1 MPRSIIRKT
10 KVKKYMSTEPI
21 MCTCLSCQK
30 HLNEKNFYKLGLDG
44 SIAPYCKECLIRMT
58 LNSNGIFDEALLKR
72 AMQLVNKPFYYN
84 KFMDIKSDVT
94 LDEVQKAQKYFHF
107 VSLKDQWKKTYS
119 DSQDANYVDPIQKAK
134 ANADKIEIPSAICT
148 DMELIKKWNITD
160 QQKINWLESEY
171 DEWCKSYAI
180 TTKGQTELVKQI
192 CLLKWQMTQYQIAG
206 EDIPDKLY
214 KSFSQLLG
222 DAGLK
227 PIQESDG
234 GTESGKFSWGL
245 LIKMIE
251 ENEPIL
257 PLTEPD
263 CFDELQLKIVGQ
275 LAKMEGFHNSI
286 TEKYDRYLDEYSVK
300 EIEDLFEDAD
310 DDSEAV
316 IEDDLEEKL
325 ANED

>member
-1 MPRSIIRKT
+1 M
-10 KVKKYMSTEPI
+10 
-21 MCTCLSCQK
+21 
-30 HLNEKNFYKLGLDG
+30 H
-44 SIAPYCKECLIRMT
+44 
-58 LNSNGIFDEALLKR
+58 
-72 AMQLVNKPFYYN
+72 
-84 KFMDIKSDVT
+84 IKS
-94 LDEVQKAQKYFHF
+94 LRE
-107 VSLKDQWKKTYS
+107 
-119 DSQDANYVDPIQKAK
+119 
-134 ANADKIEIPSAICT
+134 DKNCFKNGDDKS
-148 DMELIKKWNITD
+148 NITA
-160 QQKINWLESEY
+160 ESEY

-257 PLTEPD
+257 PLT
-263 CFDELQLKIVGQ
+263 
-275 LAKMEGFHNSI
+275 
-286 TEKYDRYLDEYSVK
+286 R
-300 EIEDLFEDAD
+300 LF
-310 DDSEAV
+310 
-316 IEDDLEEKL
+316 
-325 ANED
+325 